1 MAGQHG
7 SYSSSAAQ
15 VAMLM
20 PSAPPKDTAAKNLR
34 GADIAAGGHQKSSR
48 ARMPRNAN
56 EAERAEIHTA
66 SAAFSGSSNA
76 ASDNPLAAVCSAD

>member
-1 MAGQHG
+1 MQHPFVAARKANPFPVGRCAMAGQHG

-34 GADIAAGGHQKSSR
+34 GADIAAGGHQKKFEGTNAAQRKRSR
-48 ARMPRNAN
+48 A
-56 EAERAEIHTA
+56 
-66 SAAFSGSSNA
+66 
-76 ASDNPLAAVCSAD
+76 C